1 MIKSMATEVIENAQ
15 SYASSV
21 GVGIVILLVGFAI
34 GILVK
39 KVLSR
44 VLKEISLNKVMNKVG
59 VTYNLENIVSSV
71 VSYVIYLFTIVLFL
85 DKLGI
90 KSIVL
95 YLIVGAVLMLIIL
108 TLLVGMKDII
118 PNFIGWLYL
127 QKKNKIKEGRRVEVK
142 EISGTVEK
150 IGYLETEIKTEHG
163 DILYVPNSLFMK
175 SKLRLRKKK
184 D

>member
-59 VTYNLENIVSSV
+59 VTYNLENIVSSI
-71 VSYVIYLFTIVLFL
+71 VSYVIYLITVVLFL
-85 DKLGI
+85 NRLGI
-90 KSIVL
+90 RSIVL
-95 YLIVGAVLMLIIL
+95 YIVVGAILMLIIL
-108 TLLVGMKDII
+108 TFLVGLKDII
-118 PNFIGWLYL
+118 PNFMAWIIL
-127 QKKNKIKEGRRVEVK
+127 QRKKNIRVGTRIEVK
-142 EISGTVEK
+142 NINGHVEK
-150 IGYLETEIKTEHG
+150 IGYLETEIKTDQG
-163 DILYVPNSLFMK
+163 DILYVPNSLFLK
-175 SKLRLRKKK
+175 SKVWVRK
-184 D
+184 